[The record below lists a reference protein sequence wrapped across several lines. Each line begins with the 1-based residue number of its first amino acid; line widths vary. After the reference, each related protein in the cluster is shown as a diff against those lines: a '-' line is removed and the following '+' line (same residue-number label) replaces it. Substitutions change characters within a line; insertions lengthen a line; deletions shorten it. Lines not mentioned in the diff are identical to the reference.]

1 MVVREYLDQL
11 KETRKGKPA
20 QIRDAL
26 DIYVETVGQGRS
38 RTAPSRRSDEVALAL
53 SKIDKAGGLYE
64 AAGARALEWA
74 QWVTSP
80 PSSTMPCPV
89 M

>member
-11 KETRKGKPA
+11 KETRKGKPP

-26 DIYVETVGQGRS
+26 DIYVEMWDKVIKNGTVS
-38 RTAPSRRSDEVALAL
+38 EDDEVALAL

-64 AAGARALEWA
+64 AGG
-74 QWVTSP
+74 
-80 PSSTMPCPV
+80 
-89 M
+89 